1 MNNKSR
7 KKRVVA
13 YLRVNDPSKLSTVD
27 LQASSYSL
35 TNFLNEYRTNRNS
48 VVRTTLNNKV
58 LSKHI

>member
-27 LQASSYSL
+27 LQANSYSL

-48 VVRTTLNNKV
+48 VVRSTLK
-58 LSKHI
+58 

>member
-7 KKRVVA
+7 KKRIVA

-48 VVRTTLNNKV
+48 VIRSTLNNKV
-58 LSKHI
+58 LPKHI